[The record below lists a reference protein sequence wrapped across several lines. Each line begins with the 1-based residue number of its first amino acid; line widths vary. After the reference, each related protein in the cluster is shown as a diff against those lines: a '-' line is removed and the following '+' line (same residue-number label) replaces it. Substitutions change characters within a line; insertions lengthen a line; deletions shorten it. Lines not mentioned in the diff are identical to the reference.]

1 MATAEGNQPAGIL
14 AVSRAVVSVAAEL
27 VAGVE
32 RAVVGDGKV
41 RTAQGNAWDAIQAD
55 RARAQA
61 RDDMNEVVAELLAN
75 GPRNERE
82 PLPGRHPN
90 AAPGTLVSSGAKIR
104 R

>member
-1 MATAEGNQPAGIL
+1 MATAEGTQPAGIV
-14 AVSRAVVSVAAEL
+14 AVSRAVVSAAAEL

-32 RAVVGDGKV
+32 RAVVGDDKV
-41 RTAQGNAWDAIQAD
+41 RTAQSNAWDAIQAD

-61 RDDMNEVVAELLAN
+61 RDEMNEVVAALLAN
-75 GPRNERE
+75 GPRNERQ

-90 AAPGTLVSSGAKIR
+90 AAPASLVSSGATIR